1 MTARLLV
8 SVARAGEVVPALAGG
23 AGILDVKDPRT
34 GSLGAADPAV
44 VRAARRAAPEHVAV
58 SAALG
63 DRLLAAA
70 ADACTGDA
78 GAGITSM
85 SALGCEL
92 AGAGAGLL
100 KVGLADAT
108 PDAAVAALRRLGEA
122 LAREGSRG
130 AAPLLVAVGFADGGV
145 APFRLPAVAAE
156 AGVAGA
162 MLDTL
167 RKGPSIVEVL
177 GEELLANWVVEV
189 HARGLLAGIAGSLRL
204 EDLGRVAALGPDV
217 VGVRGAVCNGGRN
230 GRVSAE
236 LVRRARAQLALG
248 EWKELDRRERADPEG
263 CSRAPQPA

>member
-1 MTARLLV
+1 V
-8 SVARAGEVVPALAGG
+8 SVARTAEVLPALAGG
-23 AGILDVKDPRT
+23 PGILDVKDPPT

-70 ADACTGDA
+70 AADACTGDA
-78 GAGITSM
+78 GAGITSTW
-85 SALGCEL
+85 ALGCKL
-92 AGAGAGLL
+92 ARAGAGLL

-122 LAREGSRG
+122 LAREGSGG
-130 AAPLLVAVGFADGGV
+130 AASLLVAVGFADGGV

-167 RKGPSIVEVL
+167 AKGPSIVELL
-177 GEELLANWVVEV
+177 GEKPLADWVADV

-217 VGVRGAVCNGGRN
+217 VGVRGAVCHGGRN

-236 LVRRARAQLALG
+236 LVRRARAQLASG
-248 EWKELDRRERADPEG
+248 KREKLDRREHEELPGGASPV
-263 CSRAPQPA
+263 PQPA